1 MRNKKEKIHLI
12 GIGGSGMTALANLLL
27 EKGYSVFGSDKN
39 DFAARKSLEKKGA
52 KIYLNHQASNLKK
65 PRAVICSSAVPKNNV
80 ELLEAKKEKIPL
92 FNRFNYLIN
101 LLADKKIISVAGTHG
116 KSTTTAMIAHLLKK
130 SGQNP
135 TVYIGAKNK
144 TYPFGSSWG
153 KGEYAIIETDEHDK
167 SFLKTPSFLC
177 LITNVDNDHLSIK
190 GPYQGK
196 FSLLKQAFQKFSEQ
210 SHSNFIVLNNDDNFL
225 RNLGKRSKKNIL
237 TFGIDQKADLVAKNI
252 CYQGKNTLANIF
264 LKNKFEGKLI
274 LSVPEKENLYNS
286 LGAICACQI
295 INIPLKN
302 CLKYLKS
309 FSGIKRRFSILYN
322 KKIAVVDDYAHHP
335 TEIKSTLRM
344 AHRVFPKRRIILI
357 LEPHRYS
364 RISLLYKD
372 YAPAVKNCDALFL
385 LPLDPS
391 NEKPIKGVESK
402 RIYQEILKNN
412 CLNKNK
418 LYLIENQS
426 ELFEKLLLFL
436 KKNDV
441 ILFTGPGKISNL
453 PPKFIN
459 FIKRKKI

>member
-1 MRNKKEKIHLI
+1 
-12 GIGGSGMTALANLLL
+12 
-27 EKGYSVFGSDKN
+27 
-39 DFAARKSLEKKGA
+39 
-52 KIYLNHQASNLKK
+52 
-65 PRAVICSSAVPKNNV
+65 
-80 ELLEAKKEKIPL
+80 
-92 FNRFNYLIN
+92 
-101 LLADKKIISVAGTHG
+101 
-116 KSTTTAMIAHLLKK
+116 
-130 SGQNP
+130 
-135 TVYIGAKNK
+135 
-144 TYPFGSSWG
+144 
-153 KGEYAIIETDEHDK
+153 
-167 SFLKTPSFLC
+167 
-177 LITNVDNDHLSIK
+177 
-190 GPYQGK
+190 
-196 FSLLKQAFQKFSEQ
+196 
-210 SHSNFIVLNNDDNFL
+210 
-225 RNLGKRSKKNIL
+225 
-237 TFGIDQKADLVAKNI
+237 
-252 CYQGKNTLANIF
+252 
-264 LKNKFEGKLI
+264 LKNKFKGKLI

>member
-1 MRNKKEKIHLI
+1 MSIKKKIHLI
-12 GIGGSGMTALANLLL
+12 GIGGSGMISLANLLL
-27 EKGYSVFGSDKN
+27 EKGYSISGSDKN
-39 DFAARKSLEKKGA
+39 DFVARKPLEKKGA
-52 KIYLNHQASNLKK
+52 KIYLNHQISNLRN
-65 PRAVICSSAVPKNNV
+65 PEAVVYSSAIPKNNI
-80 ELLEAKKEKIPL
+80 ELLQAQKEKIPL
-92 FNRFNYLIN
+92 FNRFNYLMN

-130 SGQNP
+130 SGWDP

-153 KGEYAIIETDEHDK
+153 KGAYAVIETDEHDK

-190 GPYQGK
+190 GPYKGK
-196 FSLLKQAFQKFSEQ
+196 LSLLKKAFQNFSKK
-210 SHSNFIVLNNDDNFL
+210 SRSGFIVLNNDDSFL
-225 RNLGKRSKKNIL
+225 RSLGEKSKKDIL
-237 TFGIDQKADLVAKNI
+237 SFGINKKANLVAKNI
-252 CYQGKNTLANIF
+252 CYQGKNTFADLF
-264 LKNKFEGKLI
+264 LKNKFKGKLI

-286 LGAICACQI
+286 LGAICVCQI
-295 INIPLKN
+295 IGIPLKN
-302 CLKYLKS
+302 CLKYFKS
-309 FSGIKRRFSILYN
+309 FSGVKRRFSVLYN

-344 AHRVFPKRRIILI
+344 AHRVFSKRRIILV

-372 YAPAVKNCDALFL
+372 YAPAVKNCNALFL

-391 NEKPIKGVESK
+391 NERPVKGIGSK
-402 RIYQEILKNN
+402 TIFQEILKNHV
-412 CLNKNK
+412 LNKKN

-426 ELFEKLLLFL
+426 ELFGKLLLFS
-436 KKNDV
+436 KKGDV
-441 ILFTGPGKISNL
+441 ILFTGPGKISTL